1 MAMIK
6 AIQTEYNGIKFRSRL
21 EARWAV
27 FFDTAKI
34 RYEYE
39 PEGYETEDGGKYLPD
54 FYLPDFDLYVEVK
67 RDTEEGIK
75 EIIEKCEP
83 AIQWGGAIKQILI
96 LSDVPQGKSID
107 GGLWHFPCIYWSEN
121 STCWGWWF
129 FFDCTD
135 DNDEDCVVGHVSGG
149 GYIYAKRFIEKEKSI
164 SAVSDYELRNNTFG
178 YCQTKKLRELLKHCE
193 LNDEDSELKYE
204 FEQQKNWHNLTLEQ
218 DISMQMSCNK
228 LVFNA
233 LAKARK
239 ARFEFG
245 ETPTKEE

>member
-21 EARWAV
+21 EAKWAV

-39 PEGYETEDGGKYLPD
+39 PEGYETEEGGKYLPD

-75 EIIEKCEP
+75 EIVEKCEP

-96 LSDVPQGKSID
+96 LSDIPGENPD
-107 GGLWHFPCIYWSEN
+107 GERWAFPIIYWLGDRKA
-121 STCWGWWF
+121 WGWMTFWE
-129 FFDCTD
+129 TD
-135 DNDEDCVVGHVSGG
+135 IHDEAYTCIRTDMGSSYRALHGG
-149 GYIYAKRFIEKEKSI
+149 GKIRTKCDFTIK
-164 SAVSDYELRNNTFG
+164 AVSAFSQNHYERE
-178 YCQTKKLRELLKHCE
+178 KLRQIERILGYRYEEEVCLTKE
-193 LNDEDSELKYE
+193 EKIERQKEEDFLVCTA
-204 FEQQKNWHNLTLEQ
+204 FE
-218 DISMQMSCNK
+218 
-228 LVFNA
+228 
-233 LAKARK
+233 KARK

-245 ETPTKEE
+245 ETATKEE

>member
-21 EARWAV
+21 EAKWAV

-39 PEGYETEDGGKYLPD
+39 PEGYETEDGERYLPD

-67 RDTEEGIK
+67 RDTEDGRK
-75 EIIEKCEP
+75 EIIEKCKSF
-83 AIQWGGAIKQILI
+83 IQWGGKIKAILI
-96 LSDVPQGKSID
+96 LSDIPGDTVD
-107 GGLWHFPCIYWSEN
+107 GGKWAFPVLCWEYDKVAFRYWTFWYVPNETEIYGCINTMLGSPIRYGKEGEHFLFN
-121 STCWGWWF
+121 S
-129 FFDCTD
+129 
-135 DNDEDCVVGHVSGG
+135 
-149 GYIYAKRFIEKEKSI
+149 IK
-164 SAVSDYELRNNTFG
+164 AVSSKKLNEEQWLRNKWKIIEYAVGF
-178 YCQTKKLRELLKHCE
+178 REI
-193 LNDEDSELKYE
+193 DEIIVDEKQEIEEEMTIGKIFY
-204 FEQQKNWHNLTLEQ
+204 
-218 DISMQMSCNK
+218 
-228 LVFNA
+228 NA